1 MAVLTSPAFVAMGAP
16 FATMLVEWG
25 ILVNSK
31 ANDDGFLS
39 LNDLGNAASLLATAL
54 VSGPIILAARTVARR
69 VAQSGH
75 TPTDIAVDDVVSV
88 AVGMV
93 MVFAHTRV
101 RTARLD
107 VTTRRLRLDPRT
119 HAERRRKPSH
129 PARR

>member
-93 MVFAHTRV
+93 MVFGAMLFVTGLR
-101 RTARLD
+101 ALD
-107 VTTRRLRLDPRT
+107 RQRHRSKEPVLRC
-119 HAERRRKPSH
+119 A
-129 PARR
+129 